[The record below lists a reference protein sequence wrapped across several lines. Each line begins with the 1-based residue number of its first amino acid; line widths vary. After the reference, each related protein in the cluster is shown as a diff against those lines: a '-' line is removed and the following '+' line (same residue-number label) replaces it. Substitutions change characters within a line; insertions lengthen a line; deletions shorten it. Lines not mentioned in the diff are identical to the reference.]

1 MYLVANNDAIWLNI
15 FFSLYLTNNSTCCR
29 NWQNSN
35 LHDPNQT
42 GLCINIRISLTY
54 IKKKTIFSNAL
65 FSLLDNT
72 FNPNSHCKKMYTS
85 FFMFIIFFF
94 RYFRCW
100 ICVHYSLND
109 RNLLAK
115 PRTWNPR
122 NSTINSS
129 IKCSSDIHIYISGIM
144 TLSLVFYVGMKE
156 ASNTEKY
163 ISQIHIRNFFYNNR
177 LNYWIR
183 IFLLF

>member
-1 MYLVANNDAIWLNI
+1 MMLYDWIF

-35 LHDPNQT
+35 LHDPSQT
-42 GLCINIRISLTY
+42 GLCINIRISFTY
-54 IKKKTIFSNAL
+54 IKKPIFSNAL

-100 ICVHYSLND
+100 ICVHYSFCPWAIATYWLNQEHEIHGI
-109 RNLLAK
+109 AQ
-115 PRTWNPR
+115 
-122 NSTINSS
+122 S
-129 IKCSSDIHIYISGIM
+129 IPVSNVHRIYISISQVLWRFLWCFM
-144 TLSLVFYVGMKE
+144 WVWRKQVIQK
-156 ASNTEKY
+156 NTYLKY
-163 ISQIHIRNFFYNNR
+163 ISA
-177 LNYWIR
+177 
-183 IFLLF
+183 IFSTIIA

>member
-29 NWQNSN
+29 NWQKSN
-35 LHDPNQT
+35 
-42 GLCINIRISLTY
+42 RSLYKYTHIFNLY
-54 IKKKTIFSNAL
+54 KKNPFFSNAL
-65 FSLLDNT
+65 FSVLDNT

-115 PRTWNPR
+115 SGTWTPR

-144 TLSLVFYVGMKE
+144 MLSLVFHVGMKE
-156 ASNTEKY
+156 ASSTEKY
-163 ISQIHIRNFFYNNR
+163 ISQIHIRNFFYNIR
-177 LNYWIR
+177 LIY
-183 IFLLF
+183 L

>member
-15 FFSLYLTNNSTCCR
+15 FFSLYLTNNLTCCR

-54 IKKKTIFSNAL
+54 IKKNPIFSNAL

-85 FFMFIIFFF
+85 FFMFIFFFF
-94 RYFRCW
+94 RCFRCW

-177 LNYWIR
+177 LIYWIR
-183 IFLLF
+183 IFLFC

>member
-35 LHDPNQT
+35 LHDPSQT

-54 IKKKTIFSNAL
+54 IKKKPIFSNAL

-115 PRTWNPR
+115 SGTWTPR

-144 TLSLVFYVGMKE
+144 MLSLVFYVGMKE